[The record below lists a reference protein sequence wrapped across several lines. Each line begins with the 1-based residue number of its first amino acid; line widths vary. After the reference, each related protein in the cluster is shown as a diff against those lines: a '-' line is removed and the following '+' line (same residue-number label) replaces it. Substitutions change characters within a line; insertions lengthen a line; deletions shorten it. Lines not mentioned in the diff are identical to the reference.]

1 MGINI
6 CNRKELWAVISNI
19 TSDVFGFISKV
30 SELAGEQDLM
40 CNVWVISE
48 NLTEAEILEIYEAGA
63 ELIYHLPI
71 NTGDCNQEINV
82 RNYLANE
89 AIKRSPETI
98 LFLSSIFMNSVAPG
112 IAALLHTGITA
123 DCTQLYWNDVGELL
137 QCRPTFGGRKL
148 ATIQTMT
155 RPVIATVRSGVFM
168 DIMKHEVQNNSIIQV
183 FMDEPVSYCQ
193 YIGTPATQRPLD
205 IRGAEVILA
214 GGAGLGSKENFDK
227 IYGLASKL
235 KGTVVASR
243 GAVANGYAAYDR
255 QVGQTGISVNPR
267 IYVAFGISGAVQHLC
282 GMIGSE
288 MIIAVNP
295 DQDAPIHK
303 VSDYSIYEDANKV
316 IEILLN
322 KL

>member
-1 MGINI
+1 MINI
-6 CNRKELWAVISNI
+6 CKRRELWAVISNI
-19 TSDVFGFISKV
+19 TPDVFGFISKV

-48 NLTEAEILEIYEAGA
+48 NFTEAEILEIYEAGA
-63 ELIYHLPI
+63 EFIYHLPI
-71 NTGDCNQEINV
+71 NNGDCNQEMNV

-89 AIKRSPETI
+89 ASKRSPEAI
-98 LFLSSIFMNSVAPG
+98 LFLSTIFMNSVAPG

-123 DCTQLYWNDVGELL
+123 DCTQLYWNGLGELL

-168 DIMKHEVQNNSIIQV
+168 DVKKHDVQNNSIIQV
-183 FMDEPVSYCQ
+183 PMEESVSCCQ
-193 YIGTPATQRPLD
+193 YIGISATHRPLD
-205 IRGAEVILA
+205 IHGVEVILA
-214 GGAGLGSKENFDK
+214 GGSGIGSKESFDK
-227 IYGLASKL
+227 IYELAAKL
-235 KGTVVASR
+235 KCEVVASR
-243 GAVANGYAAYDR
+243 GAVASGYAAYDR
-255 QVGQTGISVNPR
+255 QVGQTGISVNPK

-282 GMIGSE
+282 GMIESE

-316 IEILLN
+316 IETLLN